1 MEKHLLF
8 KRFADKRLHLGVCGS
23 VAAFRAAE
31 LVHRWQDT
39 GAGVSATLTAA
50 AQKFIT
56 PLTFEALG
64 ASPVYGEMF
73 GGEAPFEH
81 LEPGQIAHAMVI
93 APASADMLAR
103 LAQGRACDML
113 SAQALAFDGPI
124 VPYGTIF
131 RTNEHEYMVCGIF
144 PQGKTYPY
152 QIKDTATGKTYKA
165 SSFIIRHSLENE
177 QEEKD
182 DRKF

>member
-39 GAGVSATLTAA
+39 GAAVSATLTAA

-64 ASPVYGEMF
+64 ASPVYGAMF
-73 GGEAPFEH
+73 SGESPFEH
-81 LEPGQIAHAMVI
+81 LEPGQVAHAMVI
-93 APASADMLAR
+93 APASADMIAR
-103 LAQGRACDML
+103 LAHGLADDML
-113 SAQALAFDGPI
+113 SAQALAFGADGGDVVRI
-124 VPYGTIF
+124 
-131 RTNEHEYMVCGIF
+131 ESAHE
-144 PQGKTYPY
+144 
-152 QIKDTATGKTYKA
+152 
-165 SSFIIRHSLENE
+165 
-177 QEEKD
+177 D
-182 DRKF
+182 D